1 MSNQSKLKIDTK
13 GFDEMMSALRKK
25 TGASYLD
32 VLKASAGSIL
42 ENTARRTGKSNRKKI
57 VKSVDK
63 TLQST
68 FVASNG
74 DKLRKA
80 KNGSFIYHSPF
91 MGSNKFIRVS
101 PVFNMKNIGAK
112 NLASQSISKKY
123 IRGINKGLSEMR
135 KLRTKLINS
144 KTERIASSQA
154 SFLKVMSDIGVGVK
168 STRSLGAAMKVK
180 LSRGIQLSSMGKV
193 YLNKDNPSILIKST
207 SQSSLNP
214 HAGGIKQFARSFNGQ
229 VKSFQTA
236 LKKDITEYAKRFA
249 KKNGFSIR

>member
-1 MSNQSKLKIDTK
+1 MSNPSKVKIDTK
-13 GFDEMMSALRKK
+13 GFDEMMRVLRKK

-42 ENTARRTGKSNRKKI
+42 ENTARRTGRSNRKKI

-63 TLQST
+63 TLQYT

-80 KNGSFIYHSPF
+80 RNGYLIYHSPS
-91 MGSNKFIRVS
+91 MGSNKFIRVR
-101 PVFNMKNIGAK
+101 PVFSMKNVGPK
-112 NLASQSISKKY
+112 NVASQSISKKY
-123 IRGINKGLSEMR
+123 LRAINKGLSEMR

-144 KTERIASSQA
+144 KVQRIASSQA
-154 SFLKVMSDIGVGVK
+154 SFLKIMRDIGVSVK
-168 STRSLGAAMKVK
+168 STRSLGMAMKVK
-180 LSRGIQLSSMGKV
+180 LSGGIRSSSTGRI
-193 YLNKDNPSILIKST
+193 YRDKDNPAIIIKST

-214 HAGGIKQFARSFNGQ
+214 YAGGIKQFARSFNGQ

-249 KKNGFSIR
+249 KNNGFSIR